1 MTPRQIDKRRLRALA
16 PSEPARGMQQI
27 GTAPGSPSP
36 PPPRLGVTHSPPPG
50 HRPPLRGM
58 PPRRVRH
65 PPGRPVPRRSGLAM
79 PAGLGESSLFVCLLA
94 GLEKKEEKAGSE
106 QEEFSAEPFEEAAG

>member
-1 MTPRQIDKRRLRALA
+1 
-16 PSEPARGMQQI
+16 
-27 GTAPGSPSP
+27 
-36 PPPRLGVTHSPPPG
+36 
-50 HRPPLRGM
+50 
-58 PPRRVRH
+58 
-65 PPGRPVPRRSGLAM
+65 M